1 MRHGAVSYTH
11 LDVYKRQLQG
21 SDEIGVVRNH
31 IYKTTITNIAGLGTP
46 VYNPGDVIYP
56 EKPEDNAHYI
66 AAEINILS
74 WRVVKNNYN
83 LEW

>member
-1 MRHGAVSYTH
+1 MTYYYYEIKH
-11 LDVYKRQLQG
+11 LQG